1 MKRQIFLS
9 GAMRGV
15 KRSEAL
21 RWREDATKKL
31 LENFCVFNP
40 YQGREEKETIPDPR
54 LAIIR
59 DKNQV
64 LKSDV
69 LLVNDSFENVPI
81 IGTSMEILLAF
92 QNNIPVIV
100 FGSANIGNYFLD
112 YHVHTRVDT
121 LEEALSLI
129 NTFFK

>member
-1 MKRQIFLS
+1 MKQIFLG
-9 GAMRGV
+9 GAMRGIE
-15 KRSEAL
+15 RSEGL
-21 RWREDATKKL
+21 MWRNEVTEKL
-31 LENFCVFNP
+31 SKNFCVFNP
-40 YQGREEKETIPDPR
+40 YQGREEKETMPDPR

-64 LKSDV
+64 LKSDI
-69 LLVNDSFENVPI
+69 LLVNDNLRNVPI
-81 IGTSMEILLAF
+81 IGTAMEILLAF

-100 FGSANIGNYFLD
+100 FGSANVDNYFLD
-112 YHVHTRVDT
+112 YHIHTRVDT

>member
-1 MKRQIFLS
+1 MKQIFLS

-15 KRSEAL
+15 ERAEGLK
-21 RWREDATKKL
+21 WREDAAKNL
-31 LENFCVFNP
+31 SQNFYVFNP
-40 YQGREEKETIPDPR
+40 YQGREERETLPDPR

-69 LLVNDSFENVPI
+69 LLVNDSFKNVPI

-100 FGSANIGNYFLD
+100 FGSANIGNYFFD
-112 YHVHTRVDT
+112 YHIHARVET
-121 LEEALSLI
+121 LEDALLLI